1 MDMDGVVD
9 VNINDVAGINP
20 WDRMDNEEQRI
31 FRKWPRNFNP
41 MSKGLKNWST
51 KELCKWIYTFD
62 CERFMHDAFYF
73 YDQGITGKDVYNMK
87 EDDFAREFGKKADG
101 RDLFK
106 QLQGFKVKT
115 KNIQDL
121 VLMEEQNE
129 PEIIFMGEENKG
141 EDDIHVNSVVGAT
154 DKEREVEQVDVPLFK
169 DIEMS
174 PIWKRLR
181 LRGLKDTFHDSGRLT
196 LIGKPSVVAK
206 AEAYVEERVKQR
218 IGIKPTRSFAE
229 VVKVLN
235 LVDPNI
241 DSIVLVNDTINT
253 ISCSAEGS
261 HEVMQELAVTF
272 DRIYRIYIQRPPR
285 WKEMGD
291 ECQEFWQK
299 ITELY
304 GAIYE
309 TCIQCIS
316 KTKEMGAG
324 WQMMNSTFVRCLHDL
339 KIIEDEDEGTLDY
352 LYRKTAEA
360 IKCVSAPK
368 EELCNFLAHQSAN
381 VKKLAADFRNL
392 SVLNK
397 FTLVDD
403 MRKVKELSDSK
414 RCLETLETEI
424 RNKLEEVHLQMTR
437 FLVEKKKRLL
447 LLERESQQYET
458 LEEQKYEHSETVL
471 RNKRRATAQRVQRLE
486 KDLKHLQNTKYEV
499 ANLIMINNKM
509 ILNNDDMK
517 ENVITH
523 SVFIVDESGSISNT
537 QFEVMRKFI
546 VKTIECLEKSD
557 SSSLFSIIL
566 FACSVRIVIKQRS
579 GLEALRVIRTLKRNS
594 GLTNTAQA
602 LRDARGV
609 LWDCKKNLDLCR
621 QYVFTCT
628 DGQSN
633 NPVETIAAGKALK
646 REFPDMRHMTIGIG
660 NIGATAINELNQIS
674 YWDGKSASLKVETF
688 QDLLDEVYPEIEK
701 RFAEITVEK
710 EAQAS
715 KAMNVSVEK
724 KLKFLN
730 IPLFS
735 SQVTKYATPEG
746 KARLINHNKEL
757 KTQICLIDEQ
767 IKAKEKEQSQ
777 WLKEQGEELAKEK
790 PDDEMRKKIRE
801 HYCELAGQ
809 INGIQEEIRRISQ
822 NLKNIKNYF
831 GYFEKDY
838 EELTSNS
845 FAEIHEDVNKIFD
858 ELTDIDISNVEG
870 WNTINQHCGSLARN
884 LRRLSRLKEKVQMG
898 LKMLSLDDDKFRRV
912 TGLPKWKLLR
922 LATDYEDVTKII
934 GTLNVSLSSMN
945 TKLEHSLQNIA
956 HAAPDKGLKIS
967 QTKAIK
973 MHKEF
978 LSQMVVVFKILPV
991 IFKHRVEISRSILGN
1006 VGRSSQSGQDDRKY
1020 LALSNV

>member
-1 MDMDGVVD
+1 MDVDGVVD
-9 VNINDVAGINP
+9 VDLNDVAGINP
-20 WDRMDNEEQRI
+20 WDRMDDEERRI
-31 FRKWPRNFNP
+31 FRKWPRKFNP
-41 MSKGLKNWST
+41 LSKGLKHWST

-62 CERFMHDAFYF
+62 SKRFMHDAFYF
-73 YDQGITGKDVYNMK
+73 YNQGITGKDVYFMK
-87 EDDFAREFGKKADG
+87 EDDFASEFGKRADG

-106 QLQGFKVKT
+106 QLQSLKEET
-115 KNIQDL
+115 KNVQDL
-121 VLMEEQNE
+121 VLMVEQKE
-129 PEIIFMGEENKG
+129 PEFMHVENKV
-141 EDDIHVNSVVGAT
+141 EDDIYVNSAVGVT
-154 DKEREVEQVDVPLFK
+154 VSEREVEQVDLPLFK
-169 DIEMS
+169 EIEMS
-174 PIWKRLR
+174 PIWMRLR
-181 LRGLKDTFHDSGRLT
+181 SKGGLDDTLNDNGRLT

-206 AEAYVEERVKQR
+206 AEAYVKERIKQR

-253 ISCSAEGS
+253 ISSSAEGS

-272 DRIYRIYIQRPPR
+272 DRIYRIYIQRPSR
-285 WKEMGD
+285 WKKMGK

-324 WQMMNSTFVRCLHDL
+324 WQMMNSTFVKCLHEL
-339 KIIEDEDEGTLDY
+339 KIIEDEDEETLDY
-352 LYRKTAEA
+352 LNRKTAEA

-368 EELCNFLAHQSAN
+368 EELCNFLSHQSAN
-381 VKKLAADFRNL
+381 VKKLAEDFRAL
-392 SVLNK
+392 PVLNK
-397 FTLVDD
+397 SNLVDD
-403 MRKVKELSDSK
+403 MQKVKELSDSK

-424 RNKLEEVHLQMTR
+424 TNKLEEVDWQMTQ
-437 FLVEKKKRLL
+437 FLVEKQNRLR
-447 LLERESQQYET
+447 LLERECQQYEI
-458 LEEQKYEHSETVL
+458 LEEQKHEHSEIVL

-509 ILNNDDMK
+509 LLNNDDMK

-523 SVFIVDESGSISNT
+523 SLFIVDESGSISYT
-537 QFEVMRKFI
+537 DFEVMRKFI

-557 SSSLFSIIL
+557 SSSLFSMIL
-566 FACSVRIVIKQRS
+566 FASSVRIVIKQMS
-579 GLEALRVIRTLKRNS
+579 GLEALRVIRTVKRIS
-594 GLTNTAQA
+594 GGTNTAQA
-602 LRDARGV
+602 LRDARDV

-646 REFPDMRHMTIGIG
+646 REFPEMRHMTIGIG
-660 NIGATAINELNQIS
+660 DIGATAINELNQIS
-674 YWDGKSASLKVETF
+674 YWDGQSASLKVEKF
-688 QDLLDEVYPEIEK
+688 QDLLDEVYPEIQK

-746 KARLINHNKEL
+746 KARLIKHNKEL

-767 IKAKEKEQSQ
+767 ITAKEKEQSQ
-777 WLKEQGEELAKEK
+777 WHKEQGDELAKEK
-790 PDDEMRKKIRE
+790 PDDEIRKKIRE
-801 HYCELAGQ
+801 HHCELDEQ
-809 INGIQEEIRRISQ
+809 INSIKVEVRRITQ
-822 NLKNIKNYF
+822 NLDNIKDYF
-831 GYFEKDY
+831 GYFKKDY
-838 EELTSNS
+838 EELTSNN
-845 FAEIHEDVNKIFD
+845 FAKIHEDVNKVFD
-858 ELTDIDISNVEG
+858 ELTDINISSVEG
-870 WNTINQHCGSLARN
+870 WNTINKHCRSLARN
-884 LRRLSRLKEKVQMG
+884 LRRLSSLKENVQKD
-898 LKMLSLDDDKFRRV
+898 LKNLSLDNDEFRQV
-912 TGLPKWKLLR
+912 TGLPRWKLLN
-922 LATDYEDVTKII
+922 LATEYEDITKII
-934 GTLNVSLSSMN
+934 GKLGVSLSSMN

-956 HAAPDKGLKIS
+956 TPDKGLKIS

-1006 VGRSSQSGQDDRKY
+1006 VGRSIQSGQDDRKY